1 MKIENRKE
9 LIEIINNSG
18 VDTSIQKATPD
29 SKIFHTIIHKKE
41 NDCFYRVI
49 WGEILDEEGASH
61 LWYSSKPLERVF
73 LNESPWQEG
82 WLTRKEIKEIDLER
96 SKEGEIDMSD
106 FLLHNVENNMI
117 DLSSMYKFPDNINLI
132 GAQAGKGKTFYSIRK
147 AIEALKD
154 KESVLYFSTDSDEYE
169 VKSKMIQL
177 LYETR
182 LLSELFNGEEKT
194 LSDKLEF
201 IKEFIAE
208 SNLEVYY
215 DNLIDLNYIIKKMKE
230 KKQSKEGLDFV
241 VIDSL
246 ILSSKSSP
254 LNNVKEF
261 KKIQRV
267 LEDVSDELSCRVL
280 ITTQL
285 NSNYTVE

>member
-49 WGEILDEEGASH
+49 WGEILDEEGVSH

-73 LNESPWQEG
+73 LNESPWKEG
-82 WLTRKEIKEIDLER
+82 WLTRKEIREIDLER
-96 SKEGEIDMSD
+96 SKEGEVDMSD

-117 DLSSMYKFPDNINLI
+117 DLSSMYTPGTINLI
-132 GAQAGKGKTFYSIRK
+132 GAKAGKGKTFYSIKK

-241 VIDSL
+241 VIDNL

-254 LNNVKEF
+254 LNNVAEF
-261 KKIQRV
+261 KKIQNV

-280 ITTQL
+280 VTAQL
-285 NSNYTVE
+285 NNNI